1 MVATGNPYSDKCQVI
16 DMTSSA
22 KTCSNL
28 PSYPLS
34 MLRAAGG
41 LVEGSPILCGGYK
54 SSGSPKQIG
63 SCYRFEKTTNSWKLH
78 ATLKSKRSHHSAT
91 VVKGALIVA
100 GGIGPGVGDIAS
112 TEFIYSNGTVESGPD
127 LPEAKHA
134 HCMVTL
140 QDGKVMILGGCGS
153 SRR

>member
-1 MVATGNPYSDKCQVI
+1 MRFVISGPLIMVATGNPYSDKCQVI

-91 VVKGALIVA
+91 VVKGALLVA
-100 GGIGPGVGDIAS
+100 GGWDRGYITSTALFFPS
-112 TEFIYSNGTVESGPD
+112 TEEWTTGRN
-127 LPEAKHA
+127 LP
-134 HCMVTL
+134 
-140 QDGKVMILGGCGS
+140 
-153 SRR
+153 R